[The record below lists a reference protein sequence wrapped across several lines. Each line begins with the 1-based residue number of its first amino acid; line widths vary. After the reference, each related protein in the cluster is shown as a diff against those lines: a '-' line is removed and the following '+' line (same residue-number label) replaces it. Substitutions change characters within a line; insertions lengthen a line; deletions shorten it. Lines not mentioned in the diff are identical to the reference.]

1 MTIYAKIEDGIVRNI
16 IVAEQT
22 YVDTLVEQYVRV
34 TDSTND
40 VAIGHE
46 YDANKNKFKA
56 PQPFESWTLNADT
69 LLWEAPVTKPAGA
82 TLWNEAD
89 QSWIIPE

>member
-1 MTIYAKIEDGIVRNI
+1 MTIYAKIEDGTVSNI
-16 IVAEQT
+16 IVADQS
-22 YVDTLVEQYVRV
+22 YVNTLSDQYVRV
-34 TDSTND
+34 TDFTNS

-46 YDANKNKFKA
+46 YDATKNKFKA
-56 PQPFESWTLNADT
+56 PQPFESWTLNEDT
-69 LLWEAPVTKPAGA
+69 LLWEAPVAKPEGA